1 MERLLLVGS
10 GGFGRVVL
18 EHAFAQYDCAFLDD
32 GDASMVDDVPVIGK
46 TSEME
51 KSFQN
56 TSIFWLLLG
65 TTSFERDCIEM
76 LQR

>member
-1 MERLLLVGS
+1 
-10 GGFGRVVL
+10 
-18 EHAFAQYDCAFLDD
+18 
-32 GDASMVDDVPVIGK
+32 MVDDVPVIGK